1 MLPPKLIGILL
12 AYLDA
17 VVRKIKG
24 VQELMSIMTIDI
36 YYSGR
41 SSAAHLHP
49 PPPDIGSGGLTGVS
63 KDKQGTLP
71 ELYRINTGH
80 PAYQSGLVY
89 LPPGKGR
96 KGKGVRRIESSILA
110 GNDQQ

>member
-36 YYSGR
+36 HYSGR
-41 SSAAHLHP
+41 SSAAHLP
-49 PPPDIGSGGLTGVS
+49 PPPDIASGCLTGVS
-63 KDKQGTLP
+63 KDSTGNLARTISNQDRPASLP
-71 ELYRINTGH
+71 VWSCLLTARE
-80 PAYQSGLVY
+80 
-89 LPPGKGR
+89 GR
-96 KGKGVRRIESSILA
+96 KGKKGVRRIEPSILA